1 METNENPIPVLNLKL
16 DERTIECET
25 IKLPIKMKLYK
36 LKVLY
41 SKVKMKKFHTDTV
54 YVMVGDNIEKA
65 DVDEA
70 IMMAVNGFIPSD
82 MVLLQ
87 IDKERIK
94 NTIEIMEHRVIP
106 SVVGF

>member
-1 METNENPIPVLNLKL
+1 
-16 DERTIECET
+16 
-25 IKLPIKMKLYK
+25 MKLYK

-94 NTIEIMEHRVIP
+94 NTIEIMEHGVIP
-106 SVVGF
+106 NVVEF